1 MPSIS
6 PIVSVVIPTNNRELL
21 LSRALKSVVDQS
33 YTNWEA
39 IVVDNHSQDNTDEVI
54 YNFGDS
60 RIKLLKIHNK
70 GIIAASRNLGIK
82 AACGDWIA
90 FLDSDDWWSPT
101 KLERSLQFLN
111 SGADIVYHDLFIVKN
126 EKQKYFLKRAKT
138 FQVQEPAYEHL
149 IHYGNALTNSSVV
162 VRKTLLEQVGGLSE
176 KKELIAWEDYD
187 CWLRIAKHTERF
199 VRINEPLGYYW
210 AAGGNASSTQQTM
223 KTLQEFH
230 SRYLKGRSDDVPAW
244 FHYGKGRSLFY
255 LKSYIKAI
263 PHLVQSTF
271 SGLPI
276 MKLKSIITIISI
288 YLISMLKRK
297 KNEH

>member
-90 FLDSDDWWSPT
+90 FLDSDDWWSPI

-126 EKQKYFLKRAKT
+126 KKQKYFL
-138 FQVQEPAYEHL
+138 
-149 IHYGNALTNSSVV
+149 
-162 VRKTLLEQVGGLSE
+162 
-176 KKELIAWEDYD
+176 
-187 CWLRIAKHTERF
+187 
-199 VRINEPLGYYW
+199 
-210 AAGGNASSTQQTM
+210 
-223 KTLQEFH
+223 
-230 SRYLKGRSDDVPAW
+230 
-244 FHYGKGRSLFY
+244 
-255 LKSYIKAI
+255 
-263 PHLVQSTF
+263 
-271 SGLPI
+271 
-276 MKLKSIITIISI
+276 
-288 YLISMLKRK
+288 
-297 KNEH
+297 

>member
-6 PIVSVVIPTNNRELL
+6 PIVSVIIPTNNRELL

-39 IVVDNHSQDNTDEVI
+39 IVIDNYSQDNTNEVVN
-54 YNFGDS
+54 NFGDS
-60 RIKLLKIHNK
+60 RIKLFKIHNR

-82 AACGDWIA
+82 AACGEWIA
-90 FLDSDDWWSPT
+90 FLDSDDWWSPI
-101 KLERSLQFLN
+101 KLERSLQILN

-138 FQVQEPAYEHL
+138 FQVREPAYEHL
-149 IHYGNALTNSSVV
+149 IHCGNALTNSSVV
-162 VRKTLLEQVGGLSE
+162 VRKTLLEKVGGLSE

-210 AAGGNASSTQQTM
+210 AAGGNTSSTQQTM

-230 SRYLKGRSDDVPAW
+230 SRYLKGRSDGVPAW
-244 FHYGKGRSLFY
+244 FHYGKGKSLFY

-263 PHLVQSTF
+263 PHLVKSIL
-271 SGLPI
+271 SGLPV
-276 MKLKSIITIISI
+276 MKIKSIITIISI

-297 KNEH
+297 KNEQ